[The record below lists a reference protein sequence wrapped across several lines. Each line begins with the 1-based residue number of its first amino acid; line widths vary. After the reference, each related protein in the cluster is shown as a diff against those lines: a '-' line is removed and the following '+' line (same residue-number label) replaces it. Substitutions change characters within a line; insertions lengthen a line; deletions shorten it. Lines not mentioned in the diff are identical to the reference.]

1 MMLVKE
7 EQILLYLSV
16 NCIRLILSI
25 VEKFDRC
32 NNVRYNDT
40 PCFFMWGSQV
50 ENSSSMKP
58 VAQWQ
63 RACLDEKMTGVQFF
77 PSFQLFNLKSD
88 SRRKRCV
95 TVPHISVSMLLE
107 YHCYYIQFLVAT
119 VEIKLRRIDYH
130 NTKEWK

>member
-16 NCIRLILSI
+16 NCICLIFSI

-32 NNVRYNDT
+32 NKFRYNDT
-40 PCFFMWGSQV
+40 SCFFMWGSQV

-63 RACLDEKMTGVQFF
+63 GACLDDKRTGVQFF
-77 PSFQLFNLKSD
+77 PSFQLFNLGSD
-88 SRRKRCV
+88 SRRTRCV
-95 TVPHISVSMLLE
+95 TVPHISVHMLLE
-107 YHCYYIQFLVAT
+107 YYC
-119 VEIKLRRIDYH
+119 
-130 NTKEWK
+130 N

>member
-1 MMLVKE
+1 MILVKE
-7 EQILLYLSV
+7 EQILLYFSV

-63 RACLDEKMTGVQFF
+63 RACLDDRRTGVQFF
-77 PSFQLFNLKSD
+77 PSFQLFNLGSD
-88 SRRKRCV
+88 SRRTRCV
-95 TVPHISVSMLLE
+95 TVPHISVYMLLE
-107 YHCYYIQFLVAT
+107 YYCY
-119 VEIKLRRIDYH
+119 
-130 NTKEWK
+130 

>member
-1 MMLVKE
+1 MDDNSCKVELLQGMLTQE
-7 EQILLYLSV
+7 EDNDICKRRANPVVSFCKLHT
-16 NCIRLILSI
+16 LILSI

-77 PSFQLFNLKSD
+77 PSFQLFNLGSD
-88 SRRKRCV
+88 RRRTRCV

-107 YHCYYIQFLVAT
+107 YYCY
-119 VEIKLRRIDYH
+119 
-130 NTKEWK
+130 

>member
-1 MMLVKE
+1 MILVKE

-16 NCIRLILSI
+16 NCIHVILSI

-40 PCFFMWGSQV
+40 PCFFMWGAQV

-107 YHCYYIQFLVAT
+107 YYCYYIQFLVAT